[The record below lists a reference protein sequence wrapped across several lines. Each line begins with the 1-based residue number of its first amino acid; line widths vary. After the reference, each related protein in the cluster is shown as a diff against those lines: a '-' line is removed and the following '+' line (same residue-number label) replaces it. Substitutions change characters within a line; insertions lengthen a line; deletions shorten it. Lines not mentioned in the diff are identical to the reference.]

1 MQNVLGGCTA
11 ESASNNK
18 IIDPLKK
25 GGGLIPGPVC
35 DGPLRLRHPGLMR
48 NHGGG
53 GGGLGLTATPQM
65 FTYYM
70 SEPHNY

>member
-18 IIDPLKK
+18 SIDPLKV
-25 GGGLIPGPVC
+25 GELIPGPVC
-35 DGPLRLRHPGLMR
+35 VGPLRLRHPGLMG
-48 NHGGG
+48 NHSGV
-53 GGGLGLTATPQM
+53 GGGLGFTATPQM

-70 SEPHNY
+70 